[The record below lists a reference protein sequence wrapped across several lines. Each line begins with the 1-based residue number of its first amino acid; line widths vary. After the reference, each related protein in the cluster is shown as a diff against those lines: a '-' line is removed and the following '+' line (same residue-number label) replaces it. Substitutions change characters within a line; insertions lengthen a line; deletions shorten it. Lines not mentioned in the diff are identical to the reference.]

1 MGRAKAE
8 RRGSKNQVSFF
19 LAAAWLLPYCHRVL
33 QRWVSEAVGDSP
45 VNCLLASTSNAAP
58 FTDIG
63 GEVAHEAAFTQRSHK
78 QGLKALTS
86 LCRLIKQKTA
96 KEIAIIIP
104 QWAFE
109 YKSCCWTTIQKFD
122 GNSWHHDL
130 SCQCCR
136 VHII

>member
-8 RRGSKNQVSFF
+8 RRGSKNQVS
-19 LAAAWLLPYCHRVL
+19 LAASLLPSCATAVGFGGY
-33 QRWVSEAVGDSP
+33 VGDSP

-63 GEVAHEAAFTQRSHK
+63 GEVAHHLKRLSRKGPTSK
-78 QGLKALTS
+78 LKALAS

-122 GNSWHHDL
+122 GKL
-130 SCQCCR
+130 MAP
-136 VHII
+136 